1 MMVDVYADWC
11 QPCKLLDK
19 NTFHNPGIQS
29 VFEKSFVTVKLNAE
43 TQKEKI
49 VFEGKSYEAMDF
61 AGHLGIEGYPTMLF
75 FDKEGR
81 YVNAVVGYIPP
92 EDFAKVLDFFL
103 KEKYKTG
110 ESLQKILGGT

>member
-19 NTFHNPGIQS
+19 NTFQSQGIKEI
-29 VFEKSFVTVKLNAE
+29 FKKSFVTVKLNPE

-49 VFEGKSYEAMDF
+49 SFEGKNYGAMDF

-75 FDKEGR
+75 FDKDGH

-92 EDFAKVLDFFL
+92 EEFEMVLDFFL

-110 ESLQKILGGT
+110 ESLQKILGGS